1 MFEKEV
7 ENIKQKI
14 LSYASGREQ
23 ISLSEIM
30 NWDIPQP
37 LKDYFFNIFAERI
50 LSEELLNVLY
60 SKRFDQENIDFI
72 EARKKLIGTLK
83 NSILLSYSEL
93 ENALDKASKFA
104 INFILRPE
112 WTLTKVIFK
121 NENAKTTEQILESLS
136 NFNEYTYYK
145 KLLEKVLQKYR
156 SNEIKFDLFQLI
168 LRKIDEEVMKS
179 VSIREL
185 LSIIEPVFKFFRFAN
200 DENTV
205 PAEALIIFF
214 NDKGAENIVKEIELE
229 RDLHRRAKF
238 TINDVEIILKR
249 FSKPAEVQTFT
260 TEPKIETPTP
270 EEKISEPETIEP
282 EIEEPQSKTTV
293 KLPDL
298 NLLLDEKTRE
308 KFIKKIFKGNE
319 LKFQQAIEKL
329 NSIDTWKE
337 ASAFIDSIF
346 IEHEIDPY
354 SDEAIEFTDFVYRRY
369 IPRVG

>member
-14 LSYASGREQ
+14 LPRASGREQ
-23 ISLSEIM
+23 ISLSEILD
-30 NWDIPQP
+30 WEIPQP
-37 LKDYFFNIFAERI
+37 LKDYFNILAERI
-50 LSEELLNVLY
+50 LSEELLNLLY
-60 SKRFDQENIDFI
+60 SKRFDQGNIEFI
-72 EARKKLIGTLK
+72 EARKRLINASK
-83 NSILLSYSEL
+83 NAILLSYSEF

-121 NENAKTTEQILESLS
+121 NENVKTTEQILESLS

-145 KLLEKVLQKYR
+145 KLLEKVLTKYQ
-156 SNEIKFDLFQLI
+156 SNEIKLEFFQRA
-168 LRKIDEEVMKS
+168 LRKIDEEVMKN
-179 VSIREL
+179 VSIKDML
-185 LSIIEPVFKFFRFAN
+185 TIIEPVFKFFKFAN

-205 PAEALIIFF
+205 PVEALIIFF
-214 NDKGAENIVKEIELE
+214 NDKGAENITKEFELE
-229 RDLHRRAKF
+229 RDLHRRMKF

-249 FSKPAEVQTFT
+249 FSKPIEIPTIT
-260 TEPKIETPTP
+260 TEQKIETPSL
-270 EEKISEPETIEP
+270 EGEISKPETIEP
-282 EIEEPQSKTTV
+282 EIEEPQPKATL

-298 NLLLDEKTRE
+298 NSLLDEKMKE
-308 KFIKKIFKGNE
+308 KFMKKIFKRNE

-346 IEHEIDPY
+346 IENEIDPY
-354 SDEAIEFTDFVYRRY
+354 SDEAIEFTDLVYRRY
-369 IPRVG
+369 IPRVK

>member
-7 ENIKQKI
+7 QNIKQKI
-14 LSYASGREQ
+14 LSHASGRDQ

-37 LKDYFFNIFAERI
+37 LKDYFNIFAERI
-50 LSEELLNVLY
+50 LSEELLSVLY

-72 EARKKLIGTLK
+72 EARKRLMGTLK
-83 NSILLSYSEL
+83 NALMLNYSEF

-112 WTLTKVIFK
+112 WTLAKVIFK
-121 NENAKTTEQILESLS
+121 NENTKTTEQILESLS

-145 KLLEKVLQKYR
+145 KLLEKVLEKYQ
-156 SNEIKFDLFQLI
+156 SNEIKLELFQRI
-168 LRKIDEEVMKS
+168 LRKIDEEVMKN
-179 VSIREL
+179 VSIKDM
-185 LSIIEPVFKFFRFAN
+185 LSIIEPVFKFFKFAN
-200 DENTV
+200 DENAV

-249 FSKPAEVQTFT
+249 FYKPAEIPTIT
-260 TEPKIETPTP
+260 IEPKIETPTS

-282 EIEEPQSKTTV
+282 DIEKPQPKTTA
-293 KLPDL
+293 KLTDL
-298 NLLLDEKTRE
+298 NLLLDEKMRE
-308 KFIKKIFKGNE
+308 KFIKKIFKKNE

-369 IPRVG
+369 IPKAR